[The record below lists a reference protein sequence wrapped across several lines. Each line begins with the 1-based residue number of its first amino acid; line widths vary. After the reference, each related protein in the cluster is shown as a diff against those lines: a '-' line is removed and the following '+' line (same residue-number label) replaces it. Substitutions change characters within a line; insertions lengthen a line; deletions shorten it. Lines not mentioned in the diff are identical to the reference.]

1 VSIEGKHAYRFGY
14 LKSEEWQTV
23 RIEALAR
30 DRARCQICRE
40 ESIHND
46 AHHVWYP
53 ENIWETTVNHLV
65 ILCRA
70 CHGFIHDMVPECKTN
85 DEEVGRAHW
94 AKFQNAIKAWRCD
107 KNRIFE
113 GQQELVG
120 PKDLRHAYFEMKAR
134 CEILQG
140 IVEEKEEKPVDI
152 FKTLKAWEAAYKKSH
167 LTDESK

>member
-1 VSIEGKHAYRFGY
+1 
-14 LKSEEWQTV
+14 
-23 RIEALAR
+23 
-30 DRARCQICRE
+30 
-40 ESIHND
+40 
-46 AHHVWYP
+46 
-53 ENIWETTVNHLV
+53 VNHLV